1 MPNKRTNEL
10 LGYPPDA
17 RLLIVNADDF
27 GMYHA
32 VNEAI
37 FRTLREGVVC
47 STSLMVPCP
56 WALHAMHLLRENP
69 DIPFGVHLTI
79 IRDLSNYAWGSLTP
93 RKDVPS
99 LIDETGYFYSLEHLS
114 DVLSQAKLD
123 EVEVEFR
130 AQIEAV
136 LTAGLRPS
144 HLDWHCLH
152 NGGRADILDMTVELA
167 KEYGLALRVY
177 DPPMIEKLQSQGLPT
192 DDHDLLDSYDL
203 DREDKSAR
211 YIHMLRELPMGL
223 SEWAVHPGL
232 GNSESQA
239 IDPGGWQVRQTDFEF
254 LMSSAAREIIQQE
267 GIILISY
274 TSLQEL
280 WQSHLSSPQAG

>member
-1 MPNKRTNEL
+1 MSNGRTNEL
-10 LGYPPDA
+10 LGYPTDA
-17 RLLIVNADDF
+17 RLLIINADDF
-27 GMYHA
+27 GMYYA

-37 FRTLREGVVC
+37 FRTLQEGVVC

-79 IRDLSNYAWGSLTP
+79 IRDLSNYTWGSLTP

-99 LIDETGYFYSLEHLS
+99 LTDETGYFYSLEHLS

-136 LTAGLRPS
+136 LTAGLKPT

-152 NGGRADILDMTVELA
+152 NGGRTDILDLTIELA

-177 DPPMIEKLQSQGLPT
+177 DPSMIKKLQSQGLPT

-203 DREDKSAR
+203 DTVDKSAR
-211 YIHMLRELPMGL
+211 SVQMLRELPMGL

-232 GNSESQA
+232 GSSESQA

-254 LMSSAAREIIQQE
+254 LMSSEARKIIQQE
-267 GIILISY
+267 EIILLSY
-274 TSLQEL
+274 RSLQEL
-280 WQSHLSSPQAG
+280 WHSK

>member
-10 LGYPPDA
+10 LGYPTNA

-69 DIPFGVHLTI
+69 DIPFGIHLTM
-79 IRDLSNYAWGSLTP
+79 IRDLSNYAWGPLTP

-99 LIDETGYFYSLEHLS
+99 LIDETGYFYNLEHMS
-114 DVLSQAKLD
+114 DVLARAKLD
-123 EVEVEFR
+123 EVELEFR
-130 AQIEAV
+130 AQIESV
-136 LTAGLRPS
+136 LTAGLNPT

-152 NGGRADILDMTVELA
+152 NAGRVDFLDMTVELA

-177 DPPMIEKLQSQGLPT
+177 DPSMIEKLQSQGLPT

-203 DREDKSAR
+203 DTVDKSAR
-211 YIHMLRELPMGL
+211 YVRMLRELPMGL

-232 GNSESQA
+232 GNSEAQA
-239 IDPGGWQVRQTDFEF
+239 IDPGGWKVRQTDFEF
-254 LMSSAAREIIQQE
+254 LMSSEARETIRQE
-267 GIILISY
+267 EIILLSY
-274 TSLQEL
+274 RSLQEL
-280 WQSHLSSPQAG
+280 WQSK

>member
-1 MPNKRTNEL
+1 MSNGRTNVL
-10 LGYPPDA
+10 LGYPTHA

-37 FRTLREGVVC
+37 FHTLKEGIVC

-69 DIPFGVHLTI
+69 DIPFGIHLTM
-79 IRDLSNYAWGSLTP
+79 IRDLSHYTWGPLSP

-99 LIDETGYFYSLEHLS
+99 LLDETGCFYNLEHMPDALA
-114 DVLSQAKLD
+114 QAKLH

-130 AQIEAV
+130 AQIEVV
-136 LTAGLRPS
+136 LTAGLRPT

-152 NGGRADILDMTVELA
+152 NGGRADILEMTIELA
-167 KEYGLALRVY
+167 KEYGLALRIY
-177 DPPMIEKLQSQGLPT
+177 DPFMIEKLQSQGLPT
-192 DDHDLLDSYDL
+192 DDYDLLDSYDL
-203 DREDKSAR
+203 DTMDKSTR
-211 YIHMLRELPMGL
+211 YVQMLRDLPMGL

-232 GNSESQA
+232 ANSESKA

-254 LMSSAAREIIQQE
+254 LMSSEAREIIQQE
-267 GIILISY
+267 KIILLSY
-274 TSLQEL
+274 KSLQEL
-280 WQSHLSSPQAG
+280 WQNRLSRP

>member
-1 MPNKRTNEL
+1 M
-10 LGYPPDA
+10 
-17 RLLIVNADDF
+17 
-27 GMYHA
+27 
-32 VNEAI
+32 
-37 FRTLREGVVC
+37 
-47 STSLMVPCP
+47 
-56 WALHAMHLLRENP
+56 
-69 DIPFGVHLTI
+69 
-79 IRDLSNYAWGSLTP
+79 
-93 RKDVPS
+93 
-99 LIDETGYFYSLEHLS
+99 
-114 DVLSQAKLD
+114 
-123 EVEVEFR
+123 EVEFR

-136 LTAGLRPS
+136 LTAGLKPS

-177 DPPMIEKLQSQGLPT
+177 DPSMIEKLRSQGLPT

-203 DREDKSAR
+203 ETEDKSAQ

-232 GNSESQA
+232 CNSESQA

-274 TSLQEL
+274 RSLQEL
-280 WQSHLSSPQAG
+280 WQSHLSGPRAG